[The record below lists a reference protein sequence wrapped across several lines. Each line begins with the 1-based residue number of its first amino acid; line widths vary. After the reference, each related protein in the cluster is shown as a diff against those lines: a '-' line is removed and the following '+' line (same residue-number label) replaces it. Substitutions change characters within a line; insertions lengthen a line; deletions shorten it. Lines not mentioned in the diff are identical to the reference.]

1 MEGGARWRDIAVAC
15 ADPETYRPV
24 LETVLRRAGIP
35 AYFAGTRD
43 LLREPVV
50 RMLLAALEAASGG
63 MEQEAVLAYLKSGL
77 SPLDAAA
84 CDALENYTV
93 IWNIQGARW
102 EREWTMDPA
111 GLHGRAAPP
120 ERLAELNAWR
130 AEAIAPLSALRR
142 GLRAAQN
149 TGEMVLALYHFL
161 EQTGLRERL
170 NERAQEAYRSGSL
183 QKAQE
188 LTQVYGIVC
197 TVLEQLYGVLGR
209 TVRTADAFF
218 RCV

>member
-1 MEGGARWRDIAVAC
+1 M
-15 ADPETYRPV
+15 
-24 LETVLRRAGIP
+24 
-35 AYFAGTRD
+35 
-43 LLREPVV
+43 
-50 RMLLAALEAASGG
+50 
-63 MEQEAVLAYLKSGL
+63 
-77 SPLDAAA
+77 
-84 CDALENYTV
+84 

-218 RCV
+218 HIFRVVLSQYDIGTIPAQLDSVTVGSVMSLRRADVPHLLLLSLIHI

>member
-1 MEGGARWRDIAVAC
+1 M
-15 ADPETYRPV
+15 
-24 LETVLRRAGIP
+24 
-35 AYFAGTRD
+35 
-43 LLREPVV
+43 
-50 RMLLAALEAASGG
+50 
-63 MEQEAVLAYLKSGL
+63 
-77 SPLDAAA
+77 
-84 CDALENYTV
+84 
-93 IWNIQGARW
+93 
-102 EREWTMDPA
+102 
-111 GLHGRAAPP
+111 
-120 ERLAELNAWR
+120 AELNAWR

-218 RCV
+218 HISVLC

>member
-1 MEGGARWRDIAVAC
+1 M
-15 ADPETYRPV
+15 
-24 LETVLRRAGIP
+24 
-35 AYFAGTRD
+35 
-43 LLREPVV
+43 
-50 RMLLAALEAASGG
+50 
-63 MEQEAVLAYLKSGL
+63 
-77 SPLDAAA
+77 
-84 CDALENYTV
+84 

-161 EQTGLRERL
+161 EQTGLARAAEQACAGGLSERQSA
-170 NERAQEAYRSGSL
+170 EGAG
-183 QKAQE
+183 
-188 LTQVYGIVC
+188 
-197 TVLEQLYGVLGR
+197 
-209 TVRTADAFF
+209 ADAGLRHCLHGAGAAVRRARPHRPHGGRIFSYF
-218 RCV
+218 PRRSEPV

>member
-1 MEGGARWRDIAVAC
+1 
-15 ADPETYRPV
+15 
-24 LETVLRRAGIP
+24 
-35 AYFAGTRD
+35 
-43 LLREPVV
+43 
-50 RMLLAALEAASGG
+50 
-63 MEQEAVLAYLKSGL
+63 
-77 SPLDAAA
+77 
-84 CDALENYTV
+84 
-93 IWNIQGARW
+93 
-102 EREWTMDPA
+102 MDPA

-170 NERAQEAYRSGSL
+170 NKRAQEAYRSGSL

-209 TVRTADAFF
+209 WHEARLVREA
-218 RCV
+218 